1 MSLGYHSRIYIQL
14 HSSAMWWM
22 IYFNYNFVYLLL
34 VLTNNIERLNFK
46 VPWGPKL
53 FNLVLYKY
61 LHYEY
66 PLSNRQMNFKYFL
79 DYKKKNHWK

>member
-22 IYFNYNFVYLLL
+22 IYNYNFVYLLL
-34 VLTNNIERLNFK
+34 VLTDNTKRLNFK

-53 FNLVLYKY
+53 FNLVLYIY
-61 LHYEY
+61 LQYETA
-66 PLSNRQMNFKYFL
+66 P
-79 DYKKKNHWK
+79 